1 MSVVSNPVSYNWNL
15 LRELHLNV
23 FHPKRKQS
31 KAKKKEDKDKQVRWG
46 MFSLTGVGVGGWS
59 PCTRHACVIM
69 MYTSHILQFCLSIA
83 PQWSWRKYNNNVF
96 SEKRKTSPRFQWLL
110 RNVSCS
116 YTTSEPAWR
125 KLKVDHSLL
134 SLSFRHHGSLLL
146 SCPSQP
152 SLLNYLYL
160 EWSHDTQ
167 FTVHMLHN
175 FCPNRDTL
183 VV

>member
-1 MSVVSNPVSYNWNL
+1 MSFTQK
-15 LRELHLNV
+15 E
-23 FHPKRKQS
+23 S
-31 KAKKKEDKDKQVRWG
+31 KAKQRRKKTKINKWDKG
-46 MFSLTGVGVGGWS
+46 CSLSLGGGGWS
-59 PCTRHACVIM
+59 PCKRHACVIT

-125 KLKVDHSLL
+125 KLKGQVDHSLL
-134 SLSFRHHGSLLL
+134 SLSFRHRGSLLL